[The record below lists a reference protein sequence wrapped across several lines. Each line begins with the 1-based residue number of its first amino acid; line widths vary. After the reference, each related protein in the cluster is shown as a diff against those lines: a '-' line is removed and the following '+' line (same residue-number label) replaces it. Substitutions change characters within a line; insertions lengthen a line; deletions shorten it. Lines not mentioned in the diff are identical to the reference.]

1 MTDDPE
7 QMETIAQPV
16 AARRYGPPP
25 DSNERFP
32 PGALL
37 ASRYRIISR
46 LGKGGMG
53 EVFRADD
60 LVLRQPVALKFLP
73 ESARNSVNLLTR
85 FYDEVRIARQISHK
99 NVCRVY
105 DIGEVDGQPYLSM
118 EYIDGEDLGS
128 LLRRIGRLPPDKATE
143 FARKLC
149 AGVAAAHSQGVLHRD
164 LKPANIMIDSRGELR
179 VTDFGLAA
187 IANQLKDDE
196 IRSGTPAYMAPEQ
209 LAGTEV
215 SAQSDLYAVGL
226 ILYEMFTGKM
236 PFEAD
241 TIAEMTRLRQENR
254 VTSPTTLTKD
264 LDKAVESAIL
274 RCLDSD
280 PQMRPASA
288 MALSA
293 MLPGGDPLAAALAE
307 GVTPSPEVVAEAGSH
322 ESLSPRVAISAL
334 AGIILGLIGFCVAT
348 PHLLL
353 MSLVPLE
360 NPPEVLTA
368 KARDI
373 LRNLGYSDRPV
384 DWTANFFGDQGV
396 FNFVRSRGHNMEEWG
411 RLFSQPPLAVGY
423 WYRQAPAALVAAS
436 SSSNGKTS
444 IADPPVDLPGMLT
457 VVMDLDGSLRRF
469 AAVPPE
475 HDVPPANLKPPD
487 WTRLFAAAN
496 LDPAKFTSAAP
507 EWSSS
512 VMVDTRA
519 AWTGLYQD
527 RADLP
532 VRIEA
537 ASFHNRPVYFQV
549 LWPWTPAARLARAT
563 PNTSRSLRSIAN
575 YAIGVIVF
583 IAALWIAHYNWKA
596 GRADLRGATRVGI
609 FCGAMSLISW
619 MLQAHHVALDAEQ
632 SLIGN
637 ALANAAYICLEYWLI
652 YLALEPWVRRYWP
665 QTMITWSR
673 VVAGRWTDP
682 VVGRDLLFG
691 ALFGIVYLLTIA
703 LYEYAN
709 LRSGIPFLGFSP
721 ENLNG
726 FRAFAGNIAGLFSTE
741 VGGSLTFLLT
751 LFLVRALLKK
761 KWIVGTVW
769 VAGWVA
775 LRFLRAGFMESPER
789 AIIVGVFWTLLFS
802 LIVLIMLR
810 FGFLT
815 LVVGLFVLD
824 SLTAW
829 FLTTDF
835 SAWYGQGSF
844 AIVIGIVAIAL
855 WAFRLSLGSRPLFSP
870 VAVSKT

>member
-1 MTDDPE
+1 MTGDPE
-7 QMETIAQPV
+7 QIETIVEPISAV
-16 AARRYGPPP
+16 GHRPPP

-60 LVLRQPVALKFLP
+60 LILRQPVALKFLP
-73 ESARNSVNLLTR
+73 ESAKNNVNLLTR

-105 DIGEVDGQPYLSM
+105 DIGEVDGQPYISM

-128 LLRRIGRLPPDKATE
+128 LLRRIGRLPADKATE

-149 AGVAAAHSQGVLHRD
+149 AGVAAAHGQGVLHRD

-179 VTDFGLAA
+179 VADFGLAA
-187 IANQLKDDE
+187 IAEQLKGDE
-196 IRSGTPAYMAPEQ
+196 IRAGTPAYMAPEQ
-209 LAGTEV
+209 LTGAEV

-264 LDKAVESAIL
+264 LDPIVEKAIL

-280 PQMRPASA
+280 PKMRPASA

-322 ESLSPRVAISAL
+322 DALSPRIAIPAL
-334 AGIILGLIGFCVAT
+334 AGIILGLIGYCVAI
-348 PHLLL
+348 PRLQLI
-353 MSLVPLE
+353 SLVPLE

-368 KARDI
+368 KARDV
-373 LRNLGYSDRPV
+373 LRNLGYADRPV
-384 DWTANFFGDQGV
+384 DWTADFFDDEGILNFE
-396 FNFVRSRGHNMEEWG
+396 RSKGHNMEEWG
-411 RLFSQPPLAVGY
+411 RLFSQSPSAVGY
-423 WYRQAPAALVAAS
+423 WYRQASVPLTAQNT
-436 SSSNGKTS
+436 SSNGKTS
-444 IADPPVDLPGMLT
+444 IADPPVDRPGMLT
-457 VVMDLDGSLRRF
+457 VVMDIDGSLRRF

-475 HDVPPANLKPPD
+475 YEAPVELKPPD
-487 WTRLFAAAN
+487 WARLFAAAR
-496 LDPAKFTSAAP
+496 LDPAKFTPVAP

-512 VMVDTRA
+512 VMADTRA
-519 AWTGLYQD
+519 AWSGVYQD
-527 RADLP
+527 RGDLP

-549 LWPWTPAARLARAT
+549 LWPWTPAVRLARTA
-563 PNTSRSLRSIAN
+563 PNSSRTLRSVID
-575 YAIGVIVF
+575 YVIGAIVF

-596 GRADLRGATRVGI
+596 GRVDLRGAARVGT
-609 FCGAMSLISW
+609 FCGAMNLIAW
-619 MLQAHHVALDAEQ
+619 IFHAHHVASDAEQ
-632 SLIGN
+632 TLIGN
-637 ALANAAYICLEYWLI
+637 ALAGAAYVCLEYWLI

-665 QTMITWSR
+665 HTMITWSR
-673 VVAGRWTDP
+673 VVAGKWTDP
-682 VVGRDLLFG
+682 IVGRDLLFG
-691 ALFGIVYLLTIA
+691 TLFGIVYLLTIA

-709 LRSGIPFLGFSP
+709 LRNGTPFLGFGL

-726 FRAFAGNIAGLFSTE
+726 FRAFADFIAGHLFSE

-751 LFLVRALLKK
+751 LFLVRAVLKK
-761 KWIVGTVW
+761 QWIVGTVW
-769 VAGWVA
+769 VVGWVA
-775 LRFLRAGFMESPER
+775 MRFLRANLFDSPVR
-789 AIIVGVFWTLLFS
+789 AVTTGVFWTLLFS
-802 LIVLIMLR
+802 LLVLIMLR
-810 FGFLT
+810 FGFFA
-815 LVVGLFVLD
+815 LVVAVFVID
-824 SLTAW
+824 SLTAC

-835 SAWYGQGSF
+835 SAWYGQSSF
-844 AIVIGIVAIAL
+844 AIVIVVVAMAL
-855 WAFRLSLGSRPLFSP
+855 RGFRLSLGSRPLFSP
-870 VAVSKT
+870 ATINGT